1 MLVHINVMA
10 AINKKS
16 ADLITAE
23 RILKLL
29 VTHLKATN
37 KIEIRTRYIHKEEN
51 SPAIPGASI
60 IEITAVSR
68 NLVLFNLERKM
79 ISRNVEIQ
87 YGKTTIGKVQDSK
100 CQSVFVS
107 VKGLNT

>member
-1 MLVHINVMA
+1 MLVHINVMV

-16 ADLITAE
+16 ADLITTE
-23 RILKLL
+23 RKLNFL
-29 VTHLKATN
+29 VTPLKDTN
-37 KIEIRTRYIHKEEN
+37 EIEIRTRYIHKEEN

-68 NLVLFNLERKM
+68 NLVLFNLERKI

-87 YGKTTIGKVQDSK
+87 YGNTTIGNVQASK
-100 CQSVFVS
+100 CQSVFVR